1 MGNITAVLKDDKI
14 SEIKYNGVGSQ
25 TVPEEVL
32 NNYQDFM
39 NEHGFYKVN
48 LDFDKFNTF
57 MENKLNE
64 NKSQAESRE
73 LGEKERSIVFG
84 TISLYSGQGFFV
96 LEKIEEEKSDENS
109 EEKKAPSNFNLYIS
123 KAYLMKDKYE
133 QLLNLIDTVKV
144 GTTSEVEEKFANVV
158 NSNLV
163 EKFSESGSSNDTKLL
178 LKKFVK
184 VINDSE
190 NPEILF
196 SNMLGIILN
205 LILNLAA
212 INVGSRNMNFN
223 NKKSINFILSYLSQ
237 VMESKCEGTKINDL
251 LKLGQDFL
259 ELMSENSNDELDGF
273 SKENNMKAGEL
284 ILKFM
289 LDSISSKHCIF
300 KTEDMDFITFDPSL
314 CTKSV
319 EKDCSVK
326 EPECPACEEKECT
339 TCEEKE
345 CTASEESSDGGI
357 IFKIGTGVAVL
368 LFIVVI
374 ILLLSKGSK
383 PTSTSGF

>member
-14 SEIKYNGVGSQ
+14 TEIKYNSIGSQ

-57 MENKLNE
+57 MEKKINE
-64 NKSQAESRE
+64 NKSEAESQAVSRE
-73 LGEKERSIVFG
+73 LGEKERSIVYG
-84 TISLYSGQGFFV
+84 IISMLSGQGFFV
-96 LEKIEEEKSDENS
+96 LKKIEEEKSEENS
-109 EEKKAPSNFNLYIS
+109 EEKKVPSNFNLYIS

-133 QLLNLIDTVKV
+133 QLLNLIDTAKLE
-144 GTTSEVEEKFANVV
+144 TTSEVEEKFANVV

-163 EKFSESGSSNDTKLL
+163 EKFSESGSNNDNKLL
-178 LKKFVK
+178 LKQFVK

-190 NPEILF
+190 NPEIFF

-205 LILNLAA
+205 LMLNLEA
-212 INVGSRNMNFN
+212 IKAGSGNMNFI
-223 NKKSINFILSYLSQ
+223 NKKSINFVLSYLSQ

-251 LKLGQDFL
+251 LKLGQDL
-259 ELMSENSNDELDGF
+259 VELMEENSNNQLDGF

-300 KTEDMDFITFDPSL
+300 KTKDMDFITFDPSL

-326 EPECPACEEKECT
+326 EPECPACEEKECV
-339 TCEEKE
+339 
-345 CTASEESSDGGI
+345 ASEESSDGGM

-368 LFIVVI
+368 LFVVLI

-383 PTSTSGF
+383 PTSTSSF